1 MSEFMTVAEVA
12 DHLRVTDKTI
22 YRLLWSGQ
30 VPAAKI
36 GQQWRFER
44 GSIDN
49 WVQRNSVGAKAN
61 ILVIDDEEVIQ
72 SLFREILQE
81 LGHRVMVAGNGF
93 DGLQLVKQ
101 WAFDLV
107 FLDLKMDGVGG
118 MEVLSV
124 LRRQWPETIVIV
136 LTGHPTLETVFEAL
150 RQGAF
155 DYMFKPCR
163 IADLRESV
171 GKGLCQRKRMMDH
184 RGVSLQDD
192 PESLPSHDSV

>member
-1 MSEFMTVAEVA
+1 MADILVVDDDALVRSYLTRVLTHEGHKVQAVESGEAALACVAE
-12 DHLRVTDKTI
+12 
-22 YRLLWSGQ
+22 
-30 VPAAKI
+30 
-36 GQQWRFER
+36 
-44 GSIDN
+44 
-49 WVQRNSVGAKAN
+49 
-61 ILVIDDEEVIQ
+61 EE
-72 SLFREILQE
+72 
-81 LGHRVMVAGNGF
+81 
-93 DGLQLVKQ
+93 
-101 WAFDLV
+101 FDLV

-171 GKGLCQRKRMMDH
+171 SKGLRQRQRMVAH
-184 RGVSLQDD
+184 RGMSLTDE
-192 PESLPSHDSV
+192 PESLASRDSA